1 MNIKKMIFFCYP
13 SDLHYLCSMRRH
25 LYILMNTC
33 YIYNKVKKTN
43 SSGVSFSNQTKGF
56 SKKQNK
62 R

>member
-1 MNIKKMIFFCYP
+1 MIFFCYP

>member
-1 MNIKKMIFFCYP
+1 MIFFCYP

-25 LYILMNTC
+25 LYIYNEYVL
-33 YIYNKVKKTN
+33 YIIRCKTN